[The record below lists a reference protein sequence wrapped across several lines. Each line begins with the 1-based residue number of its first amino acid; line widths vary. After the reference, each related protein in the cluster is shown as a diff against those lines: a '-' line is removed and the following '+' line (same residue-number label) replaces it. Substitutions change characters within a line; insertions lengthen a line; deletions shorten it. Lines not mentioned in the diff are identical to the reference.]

1 MEIKYSTCLDR
12 IINRIGNGEV
22 FVATIFESCNDSS
35 KRKIGFKSYIKSFR
49 GVKFEV
55 GVRIKQPSPFLKI
68 SNLTLLDIDR

>member
-12 IINRIGNGEV
+12 IINRIGEV

>member
-12 IINRIGNGEV
+12 IINRIGEV
-22 FVATIFESCNDSS
+22 FVATIFESCNDFS

-55 GVRIKQPSPFLKI
+55 GVRIKPSPFLKI
-68 SNLTLLDIDR
+68 SNLTLLDVDR